1 MDYELV
7 YFKPRSALLII
18 YHYERKIT
26 ALNDA
31 EFVIES
37 CVKLYMN
44 SISIRGCYYY
54 LQVNTNIRMN
64 ILLCTWW

>member
-18 YHYERKIT
+18 YHYGRKIT

-31 EFVIES
+31 EFVIE
-37 CVKLYMN
+37 KKMFK
-44 SISIRGCYYY
+44 
-54 LQVNTNIRMN
+54 
-64 ILLCTWW
+64 

>member
-7 YFKPRSALLII
+7 YFKPRSALFII

-31 EFVIES
+31 EFVIE
-37 CVKLYMN
+37 KKMFK
-44 SISIRGCYYY
+44 
-54 LQVNTNIRMN
+54 
-64 ILLCTWW
+64 

>member
-7 YFKPRSALLII
+7 YFKPRSALFII

-26 ALNDA
+26 AFNDA

-44 SISIRGCYYY
+44 SIRG
-54 LQVNTNIRMN
+54 
-64 ILLCTWW
+64 